1 MYSRGFSCILE
12 GDMQKIIANFQQQF
26 GLSANLK
33 DFCKLART
41 SDVSTFHLYECGH
54 SMYAL
59 SFLLQSKISDN
70 NSFLSRPIYVK
81 GFSLPWT
88 KRGTIWFP

>member
-41 SDVSTFHLYECGH
+41 SDVSTFHLFECGH
-54 SMYAL
+54 STYAL
-59 SFLLQSKISDN
+59 SLLLQSKISN
-70 NSFLSRPIYVK
+70 NNYFVI
-81 GFSLPWT
+81 
-88 KRGTIWFP
+88 

>member
-41 SDVSTFHLYECGH
+41 SDVSTVHLFECGH
-54 SMYAL
+54 SMCAL
-59 SFLLQSKISDN
+59 SFLLQSKIFDN
-70 NSFLSRPIYVK
+70 NSFVI
-81 GFSLPWT
+81 
-88 KRGTIWFP
+88 

>member
-12 GDMQKIIANFQQQF
+12 GDVQKIIANFQQQF

-41 SDVSTFHLYECGH
+41 SDVSTFHLF
-54 SMYAL
+54 SMFAL
-59 SFLLQSKISDN
+59 SFSFQSKISDN
-70 NSFLSRPIYVK
+70 NSFVI
-81 GFSLPWT
+81 
-88 KRGTIWFP
+88 

>member
-12 GDMQKIIANFQQQF
+12 GDMQKIIANFEQQI

-33 DFCKLART
+33 EFGQLAHT
-41 SDVSTFHLYECGH
+41 SDVSTFHLFGCGH

-59 SFLLQSKISDN
+59 SFSLQSKISDN
-70 NSFLSRPIYVK
+70 NSFVI
-81 GFSLPWT
+81 
-88 KRGTIWFP
+88 

>member
-12 GDMQKIIANFQQQF
+12 GDVQKIIANFQQQF

-41 SDVSTFHLYECGH
+41 SDVSTFHLFWSGH
-54 SMYAL
+54 SSMYAL
-59 SFLLQSKISDN
+59 SFSFQSKISDN
-70 NSFLSRPIYVK
+70 NSFVI
-81 GFSLPWT
+81 
-88 KRGTIWFP
+88 

>member
-12 GDMQKIIANFQQQF
+12 GDMQKIIDNFQQQF

-41 SDVSTFHLYECGH
+41 SDVSTFHLFGT
-54 SMYAL
+54 AT
-59 SFLLQSKISDN
+59 FLLQSKISDN
-70 NSFLSRPIYVK
+70 NSFVI
-81 GFSLPWT
+81 
-88 KRGTIWFP
+88 